1 MEGQTKSVSQQCS
14 YMNCN
19 VAPTP
24 WWSDLQRNVPSC
36 CHFLVFSWFC
46 PLQGFPS
53 VPLWIFPCSIHSATF
68 PGAMFLWRSNVP
80 SQSQAHIRMCRTSK
94 KIIRQNSCWI
104 FLVRLECCRATRD
117 LESCFHKSAFVTKA
131 HGFGILFFLILYF
144 AARCAM
150 QSLAPRK
157 SISAISLDFLCS
169 EDGFFF
175 LKLRIKHKEGVP
187 CFIWELWW
195 IKSRHV
201 FSIVI

>member
-1 MEGQTKSVSQQCS
+1 MCTSTNT
-14 YMNCN
+14 YMNYN
-19 VAPTP
+19 VAPAP
-24 WWSDLQRNVPSC
+24 WWSDLQRNVLSC
-36 CHFLVFSWFC
+36 CHFWTFSQFSFH
-46 PLQGFPS
+46 LFPCC
-53 VPLWIFPCSIHSATF
+53 FFHCSIHSATF
-68 PGAMFLWRSNVP
+68 PGAMFFWCSNVP

-94 KIIRQNSCWI
+94 KIIRQHSCWI
-104 FLVRLECCRATRD
+104 FLIRLECCRATRD

-169 EDGFFF
+169 DDEFF
-175 LKLRIKHKEGVP
+175 LKLRIKHMERVP

-195 IKSRHV
+195 IKSQNV
-201 FSIVI
+201 FPL